1 MCVGSTG
8 PFFVLLMKSLYHAKI
23 YHGIFLPQLKQ
34 KGGLSSAPRQGL
46 PLFLPARGF
55 ALSTTSAPLPGTHV
69 CPSRAAACVLLSL
82 DLCHKILLSWQVL
95 MVDNIPPD

>member
-1 MCVGSTG
+1 M
-8 PFFVLLMKSLYHAKI
+8 
-23 YHGIFLPQLKQ
+23 
-34 KGGLSSAPRQGL
+34 

-95 MVDNIPPD
+95 MVDNIPPDFSRSSEAKGGTFVRPLFVNH